1 MDIRLTVVFG
11 YADIA
16 KSGLTHTFICIPQ
29 VPLFLEK
36 ILLLFL
42 NRSIHQHYWN
52 YLQSFAVLLFTCDS
66 MDACCLAI
74 NALTQ
79 LVAHRF

>member
-1 MDIRLTVVFG
+1 MAIITSIMDIRLTVVFG

-42 NRSIHQHYWN
+42 NRSIHQHY
-52 YLQSFAVLLFTCDS
+52 
-66 MDACCLAI
+66 
-74 NALTQ
+74 
-79 LVAHRF
+79 